1 MQLAGARVLL
11 TGATGGIG
19 QAIARTLHRA
29 GAQLVLTG
37 RRADVLTGLADE
49 IGAEVIAADL
59 GARAQLEALVTQ
71 AGRVDVLVA
80 NAALPGSGML
90 LDLAVSDIDR
100 DLDVNLRAPIV
111 LTRLLAPAMVDRGSG
126 HISFVGSLSSL
137 AASPTASMYA
147 ATKFGLRGFA
157 HAARQDLHGTGVGVS
172 IVLPGFIRDAGM
184 FANAGATLPPGMR
197 TCSPEQVGE
206 GVLRSIVKNK
216 TEIAVAPRE
225 MHLGALLGSVA
236 PTMSGYLQ
244 RRFGARLA
252 NDVTEGHRRHAA
264 AQREV

>member
-19 QAIARTLHRA
+19 QAIARALQRH

-37 RRADVLTGLADE
+37 RRADVLTELADE
-49 IGAEVIAADL
+49 VGAEVIAADL
-59 GARAQLEALVTQ
+59 GSRDQLEALVAQ
-71 AGRVDVLVA
+71 AGLVDVLVA

-90 LDLAVSDIDR
+90 LDLELADIDR

-111 LTRLLAPAMVDRGSG
+111 LTRLLAPAMVARGSG

-137 AASPTASMYA
+137 AASPTASMYS

-172 IVLPGFIRDAGM
+172 VVLPGFIRDAGM
-184 FANAGATLPPGMR
+184 FANAGARLPAGMR
-197 TCSPEQVGE
+197 TSSPEQVGA
-206 GVLRSIVKNK
+206 GVIRSIVRNK
-216 TEIAVAPRE
+216 IEVAVAPRE

-236 PTMSGYLQ
+236 PALSGYLQ
-244 RRFGARLA
+244 RRIGARLA
-252 NDVTEGHRRHAA
+252 HDVTEGHRRHAA
-264 AQREV
+264 VQREV